1 MKPWYKV
8 VTLRREVLEGRS
20 FSPDEFAIALEQV
33 VAGTAPEDYSDPS
46 QFFSRTC
53 FTDALTT
60 HSSMVLR
67 RLAGK
72 TGNTDPV
79 LTLLTQ
85 FGGGKTHTLT
95 ALYHL
100 TKAGRAAA
108 DYPGISNLLSHA
120 ELSDVPKAAVGVF
133 VGSAWDPREGR
144 ETPWID
150 VARQVAGEKGVAAL
164 GSAAKTVAPGTEA
177 LGRVFARAEAPVLLL
192 FDEVLNF
199 VNRHRNLA
207 EPFYAFIQNLTVA
220 VAGTTR
226 AAAVISLP
234 RSQVEMTDWDQQWQ
248 ERITKVV
255 RRVARDLIINDESEI
270 SEVVRRRLFEDLGS
284 AQIRGGVARK
294 YSEWCFDR
302 RAQLPPEW
310 MAVDTTTTEA
320 KAKEFLR
327 QRFAACY
334 PFHPATLMVFQ
345 RKWRSLPQ
353 FQQTRGALA
362 MLAQWIALAA
372 RDHFTKA
379 RTEPLI
385 TLGSAPLGVPQFRSV
400 VLGQLGESLLDA
412 AIHADIAGQTARARP
427 LDADTRGALRDI
439 HRRVGTA
446 VLFESSG
453 GQIDKVAHLPE
464 LRFALGE
471 PMVDTTSVD
480 NAAAALAR
488 TGFFIREVGT
498 DGYLIHHKATLK
510 KVVHDRRASL
520 DEETEIRPAIR
531 KLVEQAFK
539 TDKGV
544 PVSCFPESSSDVP
557 DSARLQLVVVD
568 PQTEWSSSDNV
579 PERIAEWTR
588 QRGNSPRLFPAA
600 LIWCVK
606 KPGEDLRRKVEISLA
621 WGKVAKDLRDGVL
634 GSDYD
639 SRDRDEVRSYAREAK
654 EAADEEVWA
663 SYRFVALADAEKA
676 NGLAEI
682 DLGAGHSS
690 ASRSLS
696 GRVLSAL
703 KSEGLLNDSV
713 GAAYIGRH
721 WPPALKQS
729 GAWPLTSLRQSFLD
743 GSLTRLLDPDGVLRR
758 KIVEFVA
765 DGDFGFASGAHG
777 DGSFERLWFRELL
790 AHDEVVFE
798 NDVYLISA
806 RVAKALALD
815 DQSGESDVDET
826 DHGEDTGDGEG
837 TTDGGTDEPG
847 GEPDEGSGD
856 GVGDKLGGATTL
868 RLVGTVPPEAW
879 NRIGF
884 KVLTK
889 MRAGHDLLI
898 KIDVSATI
906 DRSQAEAL
914 VRALRL
920 AVSDL
925 GLKDRIRIREGSRTV
940 GYREEA

>member
-1 MKPWYKV
+1 MKPWYQV
-8 VTLRREVLEGRS
+8 VTLRREVREGRS

-33 VAGTAPEDYSDPS
+33 IAGTAPEDYRDPR

-60 HSSMVLR
+60 HTGMVLR

-100 TKAGRAAA
+100 AKAGKPAG
-108 DYPGISNLLSHA
+108 DYPGVPKLLSKA
-120 ELSDVPKAAVGVF
+120 GLREVPRAAVGVF
-133 VGSAWDPREGR
+133 VGSAWDPQEGR
-144 ETPWID
+144 EAPWID
-150 VARQVAGEKGVAAL
+150 VARQVAGDRGVAAL
-164 GSAAKTVAPGTEA
+164 GSAAKTVPPGTEA
-177 LGRVFARAEAPVLLL
+177 LARVFAEADAPVLFL

-199 VNRHRNLA
+199 VNRHRALA

-220 VAGTTR
+220 VTGTTR

-234 RSQVEMTDWDQQWQ
+234 RSQIEMTDWDRVWQ
-248 ERITKVV
+248 DKITKVV

-284 AQIRGGVARK
+284 ARIRGGVAGK
-294 YSEWCFDR
+294 YAEWCFER

-320 KAKEFLR
+320 KAREFLR
-327 QRFAACY
+327 GRFAACY

-345 RKWRSLPQ
+345 RKWRTLPQ

-362 MLAQWIALAA
+362 MLAQWISLAA

-385 TLGSAPLGVPQFRSV
+385 TLGSAPLDVPQFRSV
-400 VLGQLGESLLDA
+400 ILGQLGESLLDA

-427 LDADTRGALRDI
+427 LDADTTGALRDI
-439 HRRVGTA
+439 HRRVGTSI
-446 VLFESSG
+446 LFESSG

-471 PMVDTTSVD
+471 PDVDTTSVD
-480 NAAAALAR
+480 NAAAALER
-488 TGFFIREVGT
+488 TGFFIRKVGT
-498 DGYLIHHKATLK
+498 DGYQIHHKATLK

-531 KLVEQAFK
+531 KVVEQAFK
-539 TDKGV
+539 GDKTV
-544 PVSCFPESSSDVP
+544 PVSCFPESGADVP
-557 DSARLQLVVVD
+557 DRARLRLIVVD
-568 PQTEWSSSDNV
+568 PRTEWTGSGDEV
-579 PERIAEWTR
+579 AGRIGEWTR
-588 QRGNSPRLFPAA
+588 HRGKSPRLFPAA
-600 LIWCVK
+600 LVWCVR
-606 KPGEDLRRKVEISLA
+606 KPGEDLRGKVEMSLA
-621 WGKVAKDLRDGVL
+621 WAKVAKDLRDGVL

-639 SRDRDEVRSYAREAK
+639 ARDKREVQSYVREAR

-663 SYRFVALADAEKA
+663 SYRFVVLADATKPR
-676 NGLAEI
+676 GLAEI

-690 ASRSLS
+690 ANQSLC
-696 GRVLSAL
+696 GRVISAL
-703 KSEGLLNDSV
+703 KSESLLNKSV
-713 GAAYIGRH
+713 GAGYIGRH
-721 WPPALKQS
+721 WPHAFKQS

-743 GSLTRLLDPDGVLRR
+743 GSLTRLPDPDSVLRG

-765 DGDFGFASGAHG
+765 NGDFGFASGAVG
-777 DGSFERLWFRELL
+777 DGDFDRVWFRELL
-790 AHDEVVFE
+790 APDDVVFE
-798 NDVYLISA
+798 DDVHLLTRAVAEKLSREEESA
-806 RVAKALALD
+806 ED
-815 DQSGESDVDET
+815 DGDEVDGGEAGGDDGIVDGTDET
-826 DHGEDTGDGEG
+826 DDEDEKGHEDE
-837 TTDGGTDEPG
+837 DDKAGG
-847 GEPDEGSGD
+847 
-856 GVGDKLGGATTL
+856 TTL
-868 RLVGTVPPEAW
+868 RLEGTVPPEAW

-884 KVLTK
+884 KILTK
-889 MRAGHDLLI
+889 MKSGVDLQASVNLSVTVDGGRA
-898 KIDVSATI
+898 
-906 DRSQAEAL
+906 AEML
-914 VRALRL
+914 RELRL
-920 AVSDL
+920 AVNDL
-925 GLKDRIRIREGSRTV
+925 GLKDRLRVSKGDE
-940 GYREEA
+940 

>member
-1 MKPWYKV
+1 MERNLKPWYRV
-8 VTLRREVLEGRS
+8 VTLRREVREGRS

-53 FTDALTT
+53 FTDALST
-60 HSSMVLR
+60 HLGMVLR
-67 RLAGK
+67 RLAGR

-100 TKAGRAAA
+100 TKTGQAAA
-108 DYPGISNLLSHA
+108 DYPGISKVLSNA
-120 ELSDVPKAAVGVF
+120 DLSEVPHAAVGVF
-133 VGSAWDPREGR
+133 VGNAWDPGEGR

-150 VARQVAGEKGVAAL
+150 VVRQVAGNRGVAAL
-164 GSAAKTVAPGTEA
+164 GSAAKTVPPGTEA
-177 LGRVFARAEAPVLLL
+177 LGRVFAEAEAPVLFLL
-192 FDEVLNF
+192 DEVLNF
-199 VNRHRNLA
+199 VNRHRGFA

-220 VAGTTR
+220 VTGTRR

-234 RSQVEMTDWDQQWQ
+234 RSQVEMTNWDRRWQ

-284 AQIRGGVARK
+284 VQIRGGVARK
-294 YSEWCFDR
+294 YSQWCFER

-334 PFHPATLMVFQ
+334 PFHPSTLMVFQ

-362 MLAQWIALAA
+362 MLAQWISLAA

-385 TLGSAPLGVPQFRSV
+385 TLGSAPLDVPQFRSV

-412 AIHADIAGQTARARP
+412 AIYADIAGQTARAKP
-427 LDADTRGALRDI
+427 LDADTKGALRGI

-471 PMVDTTSVD
+471 PNVDTTSVD

-488 TGFFIREVGT
+488 TGFFIRKVGT
-498 DGYLIHHKATLK
+498 DGYMIHHKATLK

-531 KLVEQAFK
+531 KVVEQAFK
-539 TDKGV
+539 RDKSV

-557 DSARLQLVVVD
+557 DSARLRLVVVN
-568 PQTEWSSSDNV
+568 PHTERNGSDDIV
-579 PERIAEWTR
+579 EQVAEWTR
-588 QRGNSPRLFPAA
+588 QRGKSPRLFPAA
-600 LIWCVK
+600 LIWCLK
-606 KPGEDLRRKVEISLA
+606 KPGEDLRRKVEMSLA

-654 EAADEEVWA
+654 ETADEEVWA
-663 SYRFVALADAEKA
+663 SYRFVALADAAKA

-690 ASRSLS
+690 ASQSLC
-696 GRVLSAL
+696 GRVISAL
-703 KSEGLLNDSV
+703 KSESLLNDSV
-713 GAAYIGRH
+713 GAGYVARH

-729 GAWPLTSLRQSFLD
+729 GAWPLPSLRQSFLD
-743 GSLTRLLDPDGVLRR
+743 GSLTRLLDPDSVLRR

-765 DGDFGFASGAHG
+765 NGDFGFASGAQG
-777 DGSFERLWFRELL
+777 NRNFERVWFRELL
-790 AHDEVVFE
+790 TPDDVVFE
-798 NDVYLISA
+798 DDVYLISA
-806 RVAKALALD
+806 SVAQELLRD
-815 DQSGESDVDET
+815 DQSGEDDGDET
-826 DHGEDTGDGEG
+826 DDGEDPGV
-837 TTDGGTDEPG
+837 TDGGTDEVGEENEEG
-847 GEPDEGSGD
+847 GEGEDAEER
-856 GVGDKLGGATTL
+856 DKTITL

-879 NRIGF
+879 NRIGY

-889 MRAGHDLLI
+889 MKAGHDLLAS
-898 KIDVSATI
+898 IDLSATV
-906 DRSQAEAL
+906 DPHQAEEM

-920 AVSDL
+920 AVNDL
-925 GLKDRIRIREGSRTV
+925 GLKDRIRIRKE
-940 GYREEA
+940 